1 MYGYDVMDATK
12 GSPNPAA
19 TWLRRIETLDGP
31 AYRRIAAALE
41 AAVAEGEL
49 QAGDQIPAQRE
60 VARLVGIDFTTVTRA
75 YALARERG
83 LIEGTTGRGTFIRSR
98 TGEDEAGLVDL
109 SMNLPP
115 PPAGLNLAALLR
127 ETTGAILA
135 RTDPATL
142 MAYHPGAG
150 SLAQRA
156 AGAAWLA
163 PSLGEVAP
171 ERIIVASGAQTAL
184 SALLDHLTAPGEV
197 ILAEAFA
204 YTGLLATAARRGL
217 TVIACPMDDEGLEPE
232 ALARLIAEHR
242 PRLLCCTPTFQ
253 NPTAAT
259 MGLARRRAVVDIARK
274 AGVTIVE
281 DDAYGLL
288 PASPSP
294 ALASL
299 WPEGVFHVATTAK
312 ALSPGLRLA
321 YVVAPPGRV
330 EGAAQALHAIAQMPA
345 PLMAAVAT
353 SWIREG
359 VAGQVLAGVREEAM
373 ARRAIAAEWLPTA
386 VGGPESLHVWLPDAT
401 ATPAARERGLAL
413 VGAEAFRA
421 PGVTGEGLRISLG
434 AAGKRAT
441 LARGLKELAAL
452 SAPSVSLR
460 IRSDPPPPQAGKE
473 KNALPPHP

>member
-1 MYGYDVMDATK
+1 MPATK

-19 TWLRRIETLDGP
+19 AWLRRIEALDGP
-31 AYRRIAAALE
+31 AYRRIAEALE

-98 TGEDEAGLVDL
+98 TSDDEAGLVDL

-115 PPAGLNLAALLR
+115 PPAGLNLGALLR

-150 SLAQRA
+150 SLAQRT

-163 PSLGEVAP
+163 PALGEVAP
-171 ERIIVASGAQTAL
+171 ERIVVASGAQTAL
-184 SALLDHLTAPGEV
+184 SALLDHLTAPGDTIV
-197 ILAEAFA
+197 AEAFA
-204 YTGLLATAARRGL
+204 YPGLLSTAARRG
-217 TVIACPMDDEGLEPE
+217 VKVVACPLDDQGLEPE
-232 ALARLIAEHR
+232 ALARLVAKHR
-242 PRLLCCTPTFQ
+242 PRLICCTPTFQ

-259 MGLARRRAVVDIARK
+259 MGLARREAIVDIARK
-274 AGVTIVE
+274 ASVAIVE

-288 PASPSP
+288 PAAPPP

-321 YVVAPPGRV
+321 YVVAPAGRA
-330 EGAAQALHAIAQMPA
+330 EAFAATLHSIAQMPA
-345 PLMAAVAT
+345 PLMAAVVT

-359 VAGQVLAGVREEAM
+359 VAGQVLAGVRAEAL
-373 ARRAIAAEWLPTA
+373 ARRALAGELLPAA
-386 VGGPESLHVWLPDAT
+386 VGGAESLHVWLPGAL
-401 ATPAARERGLAL
+401 ATPAARDRGLAL
-413 VGAEAFRA
+413 VGAETFRA
-421 PGVTGEGLRISLG
+421 PGATGEGLRISLG
-434 AAGKRAT
+434 AAGKRET
-441 LARGLKELAAL
+441 LARALRALA
-452 SAPSVSLR
+452 SP
-460 IRSDPPPPQAGKE
+460 
-473 KNALPPHP
+473 

>member
-1 MYGYDVMDATK
+1 MTTTK

-19 TWLRRIETLDGP
+19 AWLRRFEALDGP
-31 AYRRIAAALE
+31 AYRRIAQALE
-41 AAVAEGEL
+41 NAAAEGEL

-60 VARLVGIDFTTVTRA
+60 VARRLGVDLTTVTRA

-83 LIEGTTGRGTFIRSR
+83 LIEGTTGRGTFVRSR
-98 TGEDEAGLVDL
+98 TNEDEAGLVDL

-135 RTDPATL
+135 RTDPAIL
-142 MAYHPGAG
+142 LAYHPGAG
-150 SLAQRA
+150 SLAQRT

-163 PSLGEVAP
+163 PVLGEVDP
-171 ERIIVASGAQTAL
+171 ERVIVASGAQTAL
-184 SALLDHLTAPGEV
+184 SALLDHLTRPGDT

-204 YTGLLATAARRGL
+204 YPGLLATAARRGL
-217 TVIACPMDDEGLEPE
+217 RVVACPLDDQGLELE
-232 ALARLIAEHR
+232 ALAQRVAEHR
-242 PRLLCCTPTFQ
+242 PRLICCTPTFQ

-259 MGLARRRAVVDIARK
+259 MDLARRRAVVDIARA

-288 PASPSP
+288 PAAPLP

-321 YVVAPPGRV
+321 YVVAPPGQA
-330 EGAAQALHAIAQMPA
+330 EGLAATLHAIAQMPA
-345 PLMAAVAT
+345 PLMAAVVT

-359 VAGQVLAGVREEAM
+359 LAGRVLAGVREEAV
-373 ARRAIAAEWLPTA
+373 ARRALAAEWLPTA
-386 VGGPESLHVWLPDAT
+386 VGGAETLHVWLPDAV
-401 ATPAARERGLAL
+401 AGAAARERGLAL
-413 VGAEAFRA
+413 VAAEAFRA
-421 PGVTGEGLRISLG
+421 PGTVGEGLRISLG
-434 AAGKRAT
+434 AAGKRGT
-441 LARGLKELAAL
+441 LVRGLRALGEL
-452 SAPSVSLR
+452 
-460 IRSDPPPPQAGKE
+460 QAS
-473 KNALPPHP
+473 

>member
-1 MYGYDVMDATK
+1 MCATRA
-12 GSPNPAA
+12 SPNPAA
-19 TWLRRIETLDGP
+19 NWLRRTDTLEGP
-31 AYRRIAAALE
+31 AYRRIAQALE
-41 AAVAEGEL
+41 NAVAEGEL
-49 QAGDQIPAQRE
+49 QPGDQIPAQRE

-98 TGEDEAGLVDL
+98 TEEGEAGLVDL

-142 MAYHPGAG
+142 MAYHSGAG

-163 PSLGEVAP
+163 PSLGEVDPA
-171 ERIIVASGAQTAL
+171 RIVVANGAQTAL
-184 SALLDHLTAPGEV
+184 SALLDHLTRPDDV

-204 YTGLLATAARRGL
+204 YPGLLATAARRGL
-217 TVIACPMDDEGLEPE
+217 KVVGCPLDDQGLEPE

-242 PRLLCCTPTFQ
+242 PRLICCTPTFQ

-259 MGLARRRAVVDIARK
+259 MGLARREAIVAIAR
-274 AGVTIVE
+274 AASVAIVE

-288 PASPSP
+288 PASPLP

-312 ALSPGLRLA
+312 TLSPGLRVA
-321 YVVAPPGRV
+321 YVAAPPGRA
-330 EGAAQALHAIAQMPA
+330 EGFAAALHAIAQMPP

-353 SWIREG
+353 SWIRDGAAER
-359 VAGQVLAGVREEAM
+359 VLAGVREEAK
-373 ARRAIAAEWLPTA
+373 ARRALAAELLPGA
-386 VGGPESLHVWLPDAT
+386 AGGPESLHVWLPGARADW
-401 ATPAARERGLAL
+401 AAKAHGLAL

-434 AAGKRAT
+434 AAGKRPT
-441 LARGLKELAAL
+441 LARGLRALA
-452 SAPSVSLR
+452 SLY
-460 IRSDPPPPQAGKE
+460 A
-473 KNALPPHP
+473 

>member
-1 MYGYDVMDATK
+1 MPATQ

-19 TWLRRIETLDGP
+19 AWLRRASALDGP

-60 VARLVGIDFTTVTRA
+60 VARLFGVDFTTVTRA

-150 SLAQRA
+150 SLAQRQ

-163 PSLGEVAP
+163 PALGEVDP
-171 ERIIVASGAQTAL
+171 GRVIVTSGAQTAL
-184 SALLDHLTAPGEV
+184 SALLDHLAAPGET
-197 ILAEAFA
+197 ILVEAFA
-204 YTGLLATAARRGL
+204 YPGLLATAARRGL
-217 TVIACPMDDEGLEPE
+217 RVVACPLDDEGLAPD
-232 ALARLIAEHR
+232 ALERLIAEHH
-242 PRLLCCTPTFQ
+242 PRLVCCTPTFQ
-253 NPTAAT
+253 NPTAVT
-259 MGLARRRAVVDIARK
+259 MSRSRRQAITDIARR
-274 AGVTIVE
+274 AEVTIIE

-288 PASPSP
+288 PAAPLP
-294 ALASL
+294 GLASL

-321 YVVAPPGRV
+321 YVVAPPGRA
-330 EGAAQALHAIAQMPA
+330 EGAAATLHAVAQMPA
-345 PLMAAVAT
+345 PLMAAVVT

-359 VAGQVLAGVREEAM
+359 VAGRVLTGVRDEAS
-373 ARRAIAAEWLPTA
+373 ARRALAAELLPA
-386 VGGPESLHVWLPDAT
+386 ASGGSECLHVWLAGARAGD
-401 ATPAARERGLAL
+401 AARERGLAL
-413 VGAEAFRA
+413 VGADAFRA
-421 PGVTGEGLRISLG
+421 PGVVGEGLRISLG
-434 AAGKRAT
+434 AAAKRET
-441 LARGLKELAAL
+441 LARGLRALAGLPWAE
-452 SAPSVSLR
+452 
-460 IRSDPPPPQAGKE
+460 SDFPGEGRGPDRTHRA
-473 KNALPPHP
+473 

>member
-1 MYGYDVMDATK
+1 MYGYRSVTTTK

-19 TWLRRIETLDGP
+19 AWLGRIQGLDGP

-60 VARLVGIDFTTVTRA
+60 VARIVGIDFTTVTRA

-83 LIEGTTGRGTFIRSR
+83 LIEGTTGRGTFIRLR
-98 TGEDEAGLVDL
+98 TIEDDAGLVDL

-150 SLAQRA
+150 SLAQRT

-163 PSLGEVAP
+163 PVLGEVDP
-171 ERIIVASGAQTAL
+171 GRVVLTSGAQTAL
-184 SALLDHLTAPGEV
+184 SALLDDLTAPGDT
-197 ILAEAFA
+197 ILVEAFA
-204 YTGLLATAARRGL
+204 YPGLLATAARRGVA
-217 TVIACPMDDEGLEPE
+217 VIACPLNAEGLEPE
-232 ALARLIAEHR
+232 ALARLVAQRR
-242 PRLLCCTPTFQ
+242 PRLICCTPTFQ

-259 MGLARRRAVVDIARK
+259 MSLARRKTVVDIARA
-274 AGVTIVE
+274 AGVTLVE

-288 PASPSP
+288 PTSPLP

-321 YVVAPPGRV
+321 YVVAPPGRA
-330 EGAAQALHAIAQMPA
+330 EGFAQALHAIAQMPA
-345 PLMAAVAT
+345 PLMAAVVT
-353 SWIREG
+353 SWIRDS
-359 VAGQVLAGVREEAM
+359 VAARVLAGVREEAI
-373 ARRAIAAEWLPTA
+373 ARRALAAQLLPA
-386 VGGPESLHVWLPDAT
+386 AIGGPESLHVWLPGAV

-421 PGVTGEGLRISLG
+421 PGATGEGLRISLG
-434 AAGKRAT
+434 AAAKRPLLTRALT
-441 LARGLKELAAL
+441 ELRALASR
-452 SAPSVSLR
+452 
-460 IRSDPPPPQAGKE
+460 
-473 KNALPPHP
+473 

>member
-1 MYGYDVMDATK
+1 MPATK
-12 GSPNPAA
+12 GSPNLAA
-19 TWLRRIETLDGP
+19 AWLGRIQGLDGP
-31 AYRRIAAALE
+31 AYRRIDAALE

-83 LIEGTTGRGTFIRSR
+83 LIEGTTGRGTFIRLR
-98 TGEDEAGLVDL
+98 TNEDEAGLVDL

-150 SLAQRA
+150 SLAQRT

-163 PSLGEVAP
+163 PTLGEVDPA
-171 ERIIVASGAQTAL
+171 RIVVASGAQTAL
-184 SALLDHLTAPGEV
+184 SALLDHLTAPGDT
-197 ILAEAFA
+197 IIAEAFA
-204 YTGLLATAARRGL
+204 YPGLLATAARRG
-217 TVIACPMDDEGLEPE
+217 VKVVACPLDHEGLAPE
-232 ALARLIAEHR
+232 ALARLIAKHQ
-242 PRLLCCTPTFQ
+242 PRLICCTPTFQ

-259 MGLARRRAVVDIARK
+259 MSLARRQAVVEIARE

-288 PASPSP
+288 PTAPLP

-321 YVVAPPGRV
+321 YVAAPPGRA
-330 EGAAQALHAIAQMPA
+330 EGFAAALHAIAQMPA
-345 PLMAAVAT
+345 PLMAAVVT

-359 VAGQVLAGVREEAM
+359 VAGRVLTGVREEAI
-373 ARRAIAAEWLPTA
+373 ARRALAAELLPAA
-386 VGGPESLHVWLPDAT
+386 VGGTESLHVWLPDAT
-401 ATPAARERGLAL
+401 APPSAKDKGLAL

-421 PGVTGEGLRISLG
+421 PGVSGEGLRISLG
-434 AAGKRAT
+434 AAAKRAT
-441 LARGLKELAAL
+441 LARALAAL
-452 SAPSVSLR
+452 ASL
-460 IRSDPPPPQAGKE
+460 
-473 KNALPPHP
+473 

>member
-1 MYGYDVMDATK
+1 MDATK

-19 TWLRRIETLDGP
+19 AWLRRTETLDGP
-31 AYRRIAAALE
+31 AYRRIAQALE
-41 AAVAEGEL
+41 NAVAEGEL
-49 QAGDQIPAQRE
+49 QPGDQIPAQRE
-60 VARLVGIDFTTVTRA
+60 VARRLGIDFTTVTRA

-98 TGEDEAGLVDL
+98 TEEGEAGLVDL

-142 MAYHPGAG
+142 MAYHSGAG
-150 SLAQRA
+150 SLAQRT

-163 PSLGEVAP
+163 PNLGEVDPA
-171 ERIIVASGAQTAL
+171 RVVVASGAQTAL
-184 SALLDHLTAPGEV
+184 SALLDHLTRPGDV

-204 YTGLLATAARRGL
+204 YPGLLSTAARRGL
-217 TVIACPMDDEGLEPE
+217 TVIGCPLDDQGIEPE

-242 PRLLCCTPTFQ
+242 PRLVCCTPTFQ

-259 MGLARRRAVVDIARK
+259 MGLARREAVVAVAR
-274 AGVTIVE
+274 AADVTIVE

-288 PASPSP
+288 PASPLP

-312 ALSPGLRLA
+312 TLSPGLRVA
-321 YVVAPPGRV
+321 YVVGPPGRA
-330 EGAAQALHAIAQMPA
+330 EGFATALHAIAQMPP

-359 VAGQVLAGVREEAM
+359 VAGRVLAGVREEAM
-373 ARRAIAAEWLPTA
+373 ARRALAAELLPTA
-386 VGGPESLHVWLPDAT
+386 LGGPESLHIWLPGARADWT
-401 ATPAARERGLAL
+401 ARAHGLAL
-413 VGAEAFRA
+413 VGAEAFKA

-434 AAGKRAT
+434 AAAKRQV
-441 LARGLKELAAL
+441 LGRAL
-452 SAPSVSLR
+452 SSLEALVS
-460 IRSDPPPPQAGKE
+460 P
-473 KNALPPHP
+473 

>member
-1 MYGYDVMDATK
+1 MPATR

-19 TWLRRIETLDGP
+19 AWLRRIEALDGP
-31 AYRRIAAALE
+31 AYRRIAE
-41 AAVAEGEL
+41 AMEQAVAEGEL
-49 QAGDQIPAQRE
+49 QAGDQIPAQRA

-98 TGEDEAGLVDL
+98 TIEDEAGLVDL

-127 ETTGAILA
+127 EATGAILA

-156 AGAAWLA
+156 AGATWLA
-163 PSLGEVAP
+163 PSLGEAAA
-171 ERIIVASGAQTAL
+171 ERVIVASGAQTAL
-184 SALLDHLTAPGEV
+184 SALLDHLTTPGDV

-204 YTGLLATAARRGL
+204 YPGLLATAARRGL
-217 TVIACPMDDEGLEPE
+217 SVVACPMDAEGLEPE
-232 ALARLIAEHR
+232 ALDRLIVQHR

-259 MGLARRRAVVDIARK
+259 MSLARRETVVGIARA
-274 AGVTIVE
+274 AGVTIIE

-288 PASPSP
+288 PTAPLP
-294 ALASL
+294 ALAAL

-312 ALSPGLRLA
+312 TLSPGLRLA
-321 YVVAPPGRV
+321 YIVAPPGQA
-330 EGAAQALHAIAQMPA
+330 EGAARTLHAIAQMPA
-345 PLMAAVAT
+345 PLMAAVVT
-353 SWIREG
+353 GWIRDG
-359 VAGQVLAGVREEAM
+359 VATRILEGVREEAI
-373 ARRAIAAEWLPTA
+373 ARRALAAALLPAAT
-386 VGGPESLHVWLPDAT
+386 GGPESLHVWLPGAT
-401 ATPAARERGLAL
+401 ATPAARDRGLAL

-421 PGVTGEGLRISLG
+421 PGAVGEGLRVSLG
-434 AAGKRAT
+434 AATKRAT
-441 LARGLKELAAL
+441 LGQAL
-452 SAPSVSLR
+452 TALR
-460 IRSDPPPPQAGKE
+460 ALT
-473 KNALPPHP
+473 LPPGKGCS

>member
-1 MYGYDVMDATK
+1 MYGFEPMEATK

-19 TWLRRIETLDGP
+19 AWLRRTDALQGP
-31 AYRRIAAALE
+31 AYRRIAEALE
-41 AAVAEGEL
+41 QAVAEGEL
-49 QAGDQIPAQRE
+49 QPGDQIPAQRE

-83 LIEGTTGRGTFIRSR
+83 LIEGTTGRGTFIRQR
-98 TGEDEAGLVDL
+98 TEEDEAGLVDL

-150 SLAQRA
+150 SLAQRT
-156 AGAAWLA
+156 AGAAWVE
-163 PSLGEVAP
+163 PNLGEVDPA
-171 ERIIVASGAQTAL
+171 RIVVASGAQTAL
-184 SALLDHLTAPGEV
+184 SALLDHLTAPGV
-197 ILAEAFA
+197 TILAEAFA
-204 YTGLLATAARRGL
+204 YPGLLTTAARRGV
-217 TVIACPMDDEGLEPE
+217 TVVGCPLDEQGLEPE

-259 MGLARRRAVVDIARK
+259 MSQARREAVVAVARA

-288 PASPSP
+288 PAAPLP
-294 ALASL
+294 ALAGL

-312 ALSPGLRLA
+312 TLSPGLRVA
-321 YVVAPPGRV
+321 YVVAPPGRA
-330 EGAAQALHAIAQMPA
+330 EGFANALHAIAQMPP
-345 PLMAAVAT
+345 PLMAAVT
-353 SWIREG
+353 TQWIREG
-359 VAGQVLAGVREEAM
+359 VAGRVLAGVREEAT
-373 ARRAIAAEWLPTA
+373 ARRALAAELLPGA
-386 VGGPESLHVWLPDAT
+386 LGGLESLHVWLPGAKADE
-401 ATPAARERGLAL
+401 AARRQGLAL

-421 PGVTGEGLRISLG
+421 PGVSGEGLRISLG
-434 AAGKRAT
+434 AAAKRQT
-441 LARGLKELAAL
+441 LARAL
-452 SAPSVSLR
+452 SALRSLVS
-460 IRSDPPPPQAGKE
+460 P
-473 KNALPPHP
+473 

>member
-1 MYGYDVMDATK
+1 MPATK

-19 TWLRRIETLDGP
+19 AWLRRIEVLDGP
-31 AYRRIAAALE
+31 AYRRIATALE
-41 AAVAEGEL
+41 NAVADGEL

-75 YALARERG
+75 YAIARERG

-98 TGEDEAGLVDL
+98 TIEDEAGLVDL

-150 SLAQRA
+150 SLAQRT
-156 AGAAWLA
+156 AGAVWLA
-163 PSLGEVAP
+163 PSLGEVDPA
-171 ERIIVASGAQTAL
+171 RVIVASGAQTAL
-184 SALLDHLTAPGEV
+184 SALLDHLTTPGDT
-197 ILAEAFA
+197 IIAEAFA
-204 YTGLLATAARRGL
+204 YPGLLATAARRGL
-217 TVIACPMDDEGLEPE
+217 TVVACPMDGEGLEPE
-232 ALARLIAEHR
+232 ALARLIARHR

-259 MGLARRRAVVDIARK
+259 MGLARREAVVAIARA

-288 PASPSP
+288 PTAPLP
-294 ALASL
+294 ALAAL

-312 ALSPGLRLA
+312 ALSPGLRVA
-321 YVVAPPGRV
+321 YIVAPPGQA
-330 EGAAQALHAIAQMPA
+330 ESAAQALHAIAQMPA
-345 PLMAAVAT
+345 PLMAAVVT

-359 VAGQVLAGVREEAM
+359 VAARILAGVREEAL
-373 ARRAIAAEWLPTA
+373 ARRAMAAELLPTA
-386 VGGPESLHVWLPDAT
+386 VGGAESLHVWLPGAT
-401 ATPAARERGLAL
+401 ATSAARDRGLAL

-421 PGVTGEGLRISLG
+421 PGAVGEGLRVSLG
-434 AAGKRAT
+434 AAAKRAT
-441 LARGLKELAAL
+441 LGRAL
-452 SAPSVSLR
+452 TALRSLTR
-460 IRSDPPPPQAGKE
+460 
-473 KNALPPHP
+473 

>member
-1 MYGYDVMDATK
+1 MTATGRLSNPVIAWLGRIDA
-12 GSPNPAA
+12 
-19 TWLRRIETLDGP
+19 LDGP
-31 AYRRIAAALE
+31 TYRRIAQALE
-41 AAVAEGEL
+41 NAVAEGEL

-60 VARLVGIDFTTVTRA
+60 VARLIGVDFTTVTRA

-83 LIEGTTGRGTFIRSR
+83 LVEGATGRGTFIRSR
-98 TGEDEAGLVDL
+98 TNEDEAGLVDL

-135 RTDPATL
+135 RTNPATL

-150 SLAQRA
+150 SLAQRS

-163 PSLGEVAP
+163 PALGEVDPA
-171 ERIIVASGAQTAL
+171 RIVVASGAQTAL
-184 SALLDHLTAPGEV
+184 SALLDHLTTPGDV

-204 YTGLLATAARRGL
+204 YPGLLATAARRGV
-217 TVIACPMDDEGLEPE
+217 TVVACPMDGEGLEPE
-232 ALARLIAEHR
+232 ALERLIAQHR

-259 MGLARRRAVVDIARK
+259 MSLARRKAIVEGCRA

-288 PASPSP
+288 PAAPPP

-321 YVVAPPGRV
+321 YVVCPPGQA
-330 EGAAQALHAIAQMPA
+330 EDFAAALHAIAQMPA
-345 PLMAAVAT
+345 PLMAAVVT

-359 VAGQVLAGVREEAM
+359 AAGQVLAGVREEAV
-373 ARRAIAAEWLPTA
+373 ARRALAAELLPA
-386 VGGPESLHVWLPDAT
+386 VGGPESLHVWLPGAVASPT
-401 ATPAARERGLAL
+401 ARERGLAL

-421 PGVTGEGLRISLG
+421 PGAVGEGLRISLG

-441 LARGLKELAAL
+441 LARGLKALAGLA
-452 SAPSVSLR
+452 SP
-460 IRSDPPPPQAGKE
+460 
-473 KNALPPHP
+473 

>member
-1 MYGYDVMDATK
+1 MSATK

-19 TWLRRIETLDGP
+19 AWLRRAHALRGP
-31 AYRRIAAALE
+31 AYRRLADALE
-41 AAVAEGEL
+41 QAVAEGEL

-60 VARLVGIDFTTVTRA
+60 VARLVGLDFTTVTRA

-83 LIEGTTGRGTFIRSR
+83 LIEGATGRGTFIRAR

-127 ETTGAILA
+127 ETTGTILA

-150 SLAQRA
+150 SLAQRT

-163 PSLGEVAP
+163 SSLGEVEAS
-171 ERIIVASGAQTAL
+171 RVLVASGAQTAL
-184 SALLDHLTAPGEV
+184 SALLDHLTTPGDV

-204 YTGLLATAARRGL
+204 YPGLLSTAARRGL
-217 TVIACPMDDEGLEPE
+217 TVVGCPLDAEGLEPA
-232 ALARLIAEHR
+232 ALERLIAQHR
-242 PRLLCCTPTFQ
+242 PRLICCTPTFQ
-253 NPTAAT
+253 NPTAAS
-259 MGLARRRAVVDIARK
+259 MGLARRRAVVDLARA

-288 PASPSP
+288 PAAPLP

-321 YVVAPPGRV
+321 YVVAPPGRAK
-330 EGAAQALHAIAQMPA
+330 GAAEALHAIAQMPA
-345 PLMAAVAT
+345 PLMAAVVT
-353 SWIREG
+353 SWIRDG
-359 VAGQVLAGVREEAM
+359 VAARVLAGVREEAV
-373 ARRAIAAEWLPTA
+373 ARRALAAELLPAA
-386 VGGPESLHVWLPDAT
+386 VGGAESLHVWLPGAK
-401 ATPAARERGLAL
+401 ASPAAKDRGLAL

-421 PGVTGEGLRISLG
+421 PGAVGEGLRISLG
-434 AAGKRAT
+434 AAAKPAT
-441 LARGLKELAAL
+441 LGRALGDLRALLA
-452 SAPSVSLR
+452 
-460 IRSDPPPPQAGKE
+460 
-473 KNALPPHP
+473 

>member
-1 MYGYDVMDATK
+1 MTTTK

-19 TWLRRIETLDGP
+19 AWLGRIQGLDGP

-83 LIEGTTGRGTFIRSR
+83 LIEGTTGRGTFIRLR
-98 TGEDEAGLVDL
+98 TIEDEAGLVDL

-115 PPAGLNLAALLR
+115 PPAGLNLAVLLR

-150 SLAQRA
+150 SLAQRT

-163 PSLGEVAP
+163 PALGAVEP
-171 ERIIVASGAQTAL
+171 ERIVVASGAQTAL
-184 SALLDHLTAPGEV
+184 SALLDHLTAPGDT
-197 ILAEAFA
+197 ILVEAFA
-204 YTGLLATAARRGL
+204 YPGLLATAARRGL
-217 TVIACPMDDEGLEPE
+217 TVVACPLDAEGLEPQ
-232 ALARLIAEHR
+232 ALTRLIAERH
-242 PRLLCCTPTFQ
+242 PRLICATPTFQ

-259 MGLARRRAVVDIARK
+259 MSVSRRRAIVEICRT

-288 PASPSP
+288 PDDPLP

-321 YVVAPPGRV
+321 YVACPPGRA
-330 EGAAQALHAIAQMPA
+330 EGFAAALHAIAQMPA
-345 PLMAAVAT
+345 PLMAAVVT
-353 SWIREG
+353 SWIRDG
-359 VAGQVLAGVREEAM
+359 VAARVLAGVRDEAV
-373 ARRAIAAEWLPTA
+373 ARRTLAAELLPAA
-386 VGGPESLHVWLPDAT
+386 VGGPESLHVWLPGAVAT
-401 ATPAARERGLAL
+401 LAARDHGLAL
-413 VGAEAFRA
+413 VDAEAFRA
-421 PGVTGEGLRISLG
+421 PGAVGEGLRISLG
-434 AAGKRAT
+434 AAGKRTMLTRALTALRT
-441 LARGLKELAAL
+441 LTT
-452 SAPSVSLR
+452 P
-460 IRSDPPPPQAGKE
+460 
-473 KNALPPHP
+473 

>member
-1 MYGYDVMDATK
+1 MPATK

-19 TWLRRIETLDGP
+19 AWLRRIETLDGP
-31 AYRRIAAALE
+31 AYRRIATALE
-41 AAVAEGEL
+41 TAVADGEL

-98 TGEDEAGLVDL
+98 TIEDEAGLVDL

-115 PPAGLNLAALLR
+115 PPAGLNLGALLR

-150 SLAQRA
+150 SLAQRT

-163 PSLGEVAP
+163 PSLGEVDPA
-171 ERIIVASGAQTAL
+171 RVIVASGAQTAL
-184 SALLDHLTAPGEV
+184 SALLDHLTSPGDT

-204 YTGLLATAARRGL
+204 YPGLLATAARRGL
-217 TVIACPMDDEGLEPE
+217 TVVACPIDAEGLEPE
-232 ALARLIAEHR
+232 ALARLMAERR
-242 PRLLCCTPTFQ
+242 PRVLCCTPTFQ

-259 MGLARRRAVVDIARK
+259 MGLARREAVVAIARA
-274 AGVTIVE
+274 AGVTIIE

-288 PASPSP
+288 PAASLP
-294 ALASL
+294 ALAAL

-312 ALSPGLRLA
+312 ALSPGLRVA
-321 YVVAPPGRV
+321 YIVAPPGRA

-345 PLMAAVAT
+345 PLMAAVVT

-359 VAGQVLAGVREEAM
+359 VAMRVLAGVREEAV
-373 ARRAIAAEWLPTA
+373 ARRALAAELLPTA
-386 VGGPESLHVWLPDAT
+386 VGGSESLHVWLLDAV
-401 ATPAARERGLAL
+401 ATPTARERGLAL
-413 VGAEAFRA
+413 VGADAFRT
-421 PGVTGEGLRISLG
+421 PGTVGEGLRISLG
-434 AAGKRAT
+434 ATSKRGT
-441 LARGLKELAAL
+441 LVRGLRALAQLYA
-452 SAPSVSLR
+452 
-460 IRSDPPPPQAGKE
+460 
-473 KNALPPHP
+473 

>member
-1 MYGYDVMDATK
+1 MPATK

-19 TWLRRIETLDGP
+19 AWLRRIEALDGP
-31 AYRRIAAALE
+31 AYRRVAEALE
-41 AAVAEGEL
+41 QAVAEGEL

-60 VARLVGIDFTTVTRA
+60 VARIVGIDFTTVTRA

-98 TGEDEAGLVDL
+98 TNEDEAGLVDL

-115 PPAGLNLAALLR
+115 PPVGLNLAAVLR

-150 SLAQRA
+150 SLAQRT

-163 PSLGEVAP
+163 PSLGEVDPA
-171 ERIIVASGAQTAL
+171 RVIVASGAQTAL
-184 SALLDHLTAPGEV
+184 SALLDHLTVPGDT

-204 YTGLLATAARRGL
+204 YPGLLATAARRGL
-217 TVIACPMDDEGLEPE
+217 TIAGCALDAEGLEPE
-232 ALARLIAEHR
+232 ALARLIAQYH
-242 PRLLCCTPTFQ
+242 PRLLVCTPTFQ

-259 MGLARRRAVVDIARK
+259 MSLARREAVVGIARA

-288 PASPSP
+288 PATPLP
-294 ALASL
+294 ALAAL
-299 WPEGVFHVATTAK
+299 WPQGVFHVATTAK
-312 ALSPGLRLA
+312 ALSPGLRVA
-321 YVVAPPGRV
+321 YIVAPPGRA
-330 EGAAQALHAIAQMPA
+330 EDAAQALHAIAQMPA
-345 PLMAAVAT
+345 PLMAAVVT

-359 VAGQVLAGVREEAM
+359 VATRVLAGVREEAV
-373 ARRAIAAEWLPTA
+373 ARRALAAELLPAA
-386 VGGPESLHVWLPDAT
+386 VGGAESLHVWLPGAT
-401 ATPAARERGLAL
+401 ATAAAKDRGLAL

-421 PGVTGEGLRISLG
+421 PGGVGEGLRISLG
-434 AAGKRAT
+434 AAPKRAT
-441 LARGLKELAAL
+441 LGKALTELSTL
-452 SAPSVSLR
+452 VSRPTAPTTAHPRESG
-460 IRSDPPPPQAGKE
+460 DPS
-473 KNALPPHP
+473 